1 MKTDLNKQRVNY
13 DAIAHLYDEP
23 IRDHA
28 VDENLAQFLAAR
40 PSLSPMRILDM
51 GCGTGKQLAANRP
64 HLPGAVLVGLDLFAG
79 MLRQAQA
86 RCQTAVWVQGDNAA
100 APFAD
105 GSFHYITNQFSYP
118 HVQNK
123 LRFFAET
130 IRLLQPGG
138 RFVLTNID
146 PWAMPGWAIYR
157 YFPAAWTLDEQ
168 DFLSVERLV
177 EMLAGVGYGRV
188 TFSRRHIPAPTS
200 LADFLAYALARHRTS
215 QFIAMADAEYA
226 AGLAAIE
233 RDRQQWGDTAVIE
246 SEVCLL
252 TIIAEKSQR
261 DLPNRATGGKDYG

>member
-28 VDENLAQFLAAR
+28 VDENLARFLAAR
-40 PSLSPMRILDM
+40 PSSHPLLVLDM
-51 GCGTGKQLAANRP
+51 GCGTGKQLAANRS
-64 HLPGAVLVGLDLFAG
+64 HFAGAVMVGMDLFAG

-123 LRFFAET
+123 PRFFAET
-130 IRLLQPGG
+130 YRLLQPDG

-157 YFPAAWTLDEQ
+157 YFPAAWALDEQ
-168 DFLSVERLV
+168 DFWPVEQLV
-177 EMLAGVGYGRV
+177 EVLAGVGYGRV
-188 TFSRRHIPAPTS
+188 SYTHQHIPVPTR
-200 LADFLAYALARHRTS
+200 LADFRDDAAARHRTS
-215 QFIAMADAEYA
+215 QLMAIADADYA
-226 AGLAAIE
+226 AGLAAIGHE
-233 RDRQQWGDTAVIE
+233 LQAMGDTAVIP
-246 SEVCLL
+246 SEVCLI
-252 TIIAEKSQR
+252 TIICEK
-261 DLPNRATGGKDYG
+261 